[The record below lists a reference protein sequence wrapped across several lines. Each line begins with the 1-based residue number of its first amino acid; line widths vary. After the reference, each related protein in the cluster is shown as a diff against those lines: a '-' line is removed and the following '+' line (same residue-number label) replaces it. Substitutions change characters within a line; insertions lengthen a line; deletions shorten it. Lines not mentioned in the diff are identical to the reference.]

1 MTLKK
6 YNMNAW
12 HAGHAYHIKII
23 TTIYYRIYVVECINI
38 YQQRKTYLKQNIKYI
53 EILASCIY
61 TYIYNEHI
69 LN

>member
-6 YNMNAW
+6 YM
-12 HAGHAYHIKII
+12 HAGMHINIKII
-23 TTIYYRIYVVECINI
+23 TTIYYRIHVVECINI

-61 TYIYNEHI
+61 TYIHIEHI